1 MKPAWS
7 SLDLT
12 SLSPPQIPAVYRRD
26 VPTVLSFICSC
37 LKPENADLLPRGDY
51 KEFLALAKIFLGGE
65 VERKNGITY
74 TIQRPGA
81 DSHARWMSKAIY
93 TLKLTLLLHQFPN
106 IPWYRKK
113 KLEKMSLF
121 IIFVYLQSW
130 FTSYLLYSAASSDLD
145 LYKRLEKFAKIHKK
159 LSTVGAKVLQRHT
172 WYLSEELIPISLF
185 DPNLPDVVT
194 DVDSIAQKISRLP
207 DGDLPIEKPTLP
219 RIGKTSVITDF
230 VGPRSTVLFK
240 LIDVPHS
247 ILSQPDWRHQPGV
260 IRVREALQNQ
270 STTYDSCERALSLAT
285 SFSGKITKDKS
296 QYQDLVLLAESHR
309 KKYKLEK
316 KEDFKK
322 LF

>member
-51 KEFLALAKIFLGGE
+51 KEFLALAKIFLGEE
-65 VERKNGITY
+65 VEQNNGLTY

-172 WYLSEELIPISLF
+172 
-185 DPNLPDVVT
+185 
-194 DVDSIAQKISRLP
+194 
-207 DGDLPIEKPTLP
+207 
-219 RIGKTSVITDF
+219 
-230 VGPRSTVLFK
+230 
-240 LIDVPHS
+240 
-247 ILSQPDWRHQPGV
+247 
-260 IRVREALQNQ
+260 
-270 STTYDSCERALSLAT
+270 
-285 SFSGKITKDKS
+285 
-296 QYQDLVLLAESHR
+296 
-309 KKYKLEK
+309 
-316 KEDFKK
+316 
-322 LF
+322 